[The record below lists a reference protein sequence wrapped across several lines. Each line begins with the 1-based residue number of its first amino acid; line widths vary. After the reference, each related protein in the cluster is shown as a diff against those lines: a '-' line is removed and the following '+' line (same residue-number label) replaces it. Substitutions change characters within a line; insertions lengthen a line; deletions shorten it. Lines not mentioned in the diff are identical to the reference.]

1 VAIGLICNRCGARLK
16 VPEKFAGQ
24 YGECPQCHSRIKI
37 PALPPETEV
46 HFCDN
51 CESTVYA
58 TDTAHIH
65 SGKLLCQKC
74 YEEATGVK
82 PGKATEPALSRL
94 DVNVP
99 GMVVLKGKEER
110 KTARL
115 LQDVAAKEGF
125 RRETRVF
132 AKHRGELACEK
143 ELGELLVSKKV
154 ITSDQLANARG
165 VQKGSGLS
173 LITVLVSLRFSD
185 EVKIA
190 SVLAHETGFLFSNT
204 GVLQIDKGVRGI
216 LPPEAIAT
224 YEAIPL
230 SRSANSLVVAMVNP
244 LDKEA
249 IREIENLT
257 KLKVSPLVCTKTVFR
272 TTLSHRY
279 DQQA

>member
-16 VPEKFAGQ
+16 VPEKFAGE

-37 PALPPETEV
+37 PSLPPETEV

-74 YEEATGVK
+74 YEEATGAK
-82 PGKATEPALSRL
+82 PRKATEPALSQL

-99 GMVVLKGKEER
+99 DMVVLRGKEER

-115 LQDVAAKEGF
+115 LRDVAAKEEF

-132 AKHRGELACEK
+132 AKHRGELSCEK
-143 ELGELLVSKKV
+143 ELGELLVSKRV
-154 ITSDQLANARG
+154 ITAEQFANARE

-173 LITVLVSLRFSD
+173 LITVLVNLRLSD

-190 SVLAHETGFLFSNT
+190 SVLAHETGLLFSDA
-204 GVLQIDKGVRGI
+204 GVLQVDKAVRGI
-216 LPPEAIAT
+216 LPPEVIAT

-230 SRSANSLVVAMVNP
+230 SRSANSVVVAMVNP

-257 KLKVSPLVCTKTVFR
+257 KLKVTPLVCTKTAFR
-272 TTLSHRY
+272 TTLSHR
-279 DQQA
+279 DVQT